1 MKDNFGYLRTV
12 VTRFDKGS
20 AHAEKPDKSY
30 VKAVVQHQF
39 RPGSAPTL
47 TSFQEYHAGL
57 MRSVQGKLNEDAN
70 SVPQLELSS
79 SAWSSENSPIK
90 RMCLK
95 RQDLI
100 SISSVL
106 HFYYTILKVQIIA

>member
-39 RPGSAPTL
+39 RPASAPTL

-95 RQDLI
+95 RESLFI
-100 SISSVL
+100 ISSES
-106 HFYYTILKVQIIA
+106 YYTSLKMQLIV

>member
-39 RPGSAPTL
+39 RPASAPTL

-95 RQDLI
+95 RESLFI
-100 SISSVL
+100 ISSEL
-106 HFYYTILKVQIIA
+106 LYDFKDANYLMN

>member
-20 AHAEKPDKSY
+20 AHAEKTDKSY

-39 RPGSAPTL
+39 RPASAPTL

-95 RQDLI
+95 RESLFI
-100 SISSVL
+100 ISSEL
-106 HFYYTILKVQIIA
+106 LYDFEDANYRMN